1 MSLFKPLGY
10 FFSALSFVPG
20 FQWAAFVG
28 AASLAVDANK
38 QKIKQRR
45 RATAEYNASLQD
57 RLEMVD
63 LQPQAPRTLVLG
75 RVRCVEGVRR
85 KWTSGANEQRLTMII
100 SLAGHEIDAVETVY
114 FDDVAL
120 TLDGNGYVLTAPYR
134 KDRTTLGQATFTVT
148 GGVGSVDVAPNV
160 PLGAT
165 ALAIKDVEAPADT
178 VACTISGTVISCTG
192 APSDG
197 SYFVNY
203 DYNNGE
209 KLARVRAYLGAAGQ
223 NVGAALASEY
233 PGKITSADEF
243 DGIALL
249 VVDID
254 YDTDVFPQGRPNVSA
269 VIRGAK
275 CYNPA
280 TTLTVWTEN
289 PALHALKYATW
300 SSGWNLQSGDY
311 STADITAAATACD
324 VSTVFPLS
332 TGNVTLPRYRCGI
345 TISAEADHAEA
356 MDSIMETM
364 AGRHGWSGG
373 VWRMRAGALKATAT
387 SIDQTWLVNDSEGGR
402 PNTEPV
408 ISAVQTVPR
417 TQQTNRVTGACVDPS
432 QRYQVL
438 PFPAVEDSVLVAAHG
453 TRALDVEYQG
463 VNHIAHAQHLASMTI
478 RQAQAGLRLEMVC
491 DMRAGVLE
499 LFDVVALTMPRYGFS
514 AKLFEVVAWTWT
526 QTGAY
531 RLVLAEI
538 TADLFTVEAS
548 LAGRDPAPDS
558 DLPAPWDVEALT
570 GLAVTS
576 GTEALTDGSVLTR
589 TQVSWTAA
597 TKEAILQG
605 GTVEI
610 QYALAGASEAD
621 AWPSWVEQGASTSTV
636 IPGLMS
642 LGFYVFRARFV
653 QNQPLVRGNW
663 SASVVHQIADVP
675 AVAGLV
681 AQTIRLTGDGFAFV
695 FADENATSASYPA
708 SVAFTAELQNLTA
721 TVTFSGTAYNSA
733 GAVVGTVGGVTF
745 TSVTDTTA
753 ILTAANFVAPG
764 STVRYIKVTASVA
777 STNGTGTLTDTMT
790 IYRGDDGSSAVQAM
804 MTNEAHTLPTTSAG
818 VVTYTGSGT
827 AIRVFEG
834 TTELDYDGVGTAAG
848 KWTATRAVTS
858 GALST
863 PGALSESGLTAV
875 MADHAG
881 MSTTAAQVTVTITGK
896 TLTGA
901 SFPTITKVQSLAK
914 SLQGDEGDPGTEA
927 QTLELGGSAFAF
939 IFADA
944 NATAATEPASI
955 IFTAALQNVTGTV
968 SFAAVAYNS
977 AGTSLGA
984 VSLSG
989 SGLTRSM
996 TKAAFVAPG
1005 STVRYAIVT
1014 ASIAS
1019 TNGTGTLSD
1028 TFTVYRG
1035 DNGSNAITAVLS
1047 NDSHTIPTDSAGN
1060 NGVYTGSG
1068 STIRVFEGTTELDY
1082 DGVGTAAGKWTAT
1095 RSASGITAGAITES
1109 GLTGVMAQHSAMTAD
1124 TATVTISITG
1134 KTASGGSFS
1143 LTKLQTLSKS
1153 KQGTGGTRGSA
1164 RIYWT
1169 QNSDFQRYP
1178 TRVSPRAKW
1187 ARLGT
1192 LTGTNDTE
1200 ATQFDSDATAYLLAE
1215 TGAASL
1221 VVGDEL
1227 TVTNSANTASATGW
1241 WDGTQ
1246 WVDPGVVI
1254 DGNLLVEGTV
1264 TALGLN
1270 AVYTLAVQGDAITVP
1285 RASTLDITDT
1295 TITATTEAGAQQMIS
1310 QTFVVP
1316 AESSGKDALPNS
1328 RLITGAIV
1336 TVDAGSAG
1344 SGTGVMV
1351 IERVLVST
1359 RTTIFAIPFYYDS
1372 QKALAVTIPVVDAAT
1387 LTYAATYTY
1396 AIRVYKISG
1405 GGGLVVGGASISI
1418 LGTKGR

>member
-1 MSLFKPLGY
+1 MAAAAWFGGWV
-10 FFSALSFVPG
+10 ALVAG
-20 FQWAAFVG
+20 G
-28 AASLAVDANK
+28 ALAVDANK

-45 RATAEYNASLQD
+45 RAQADYNASLKD

-75 RVRCVEGVRR
+75 RVRYVEGVRR
-85 KWTSGANEQRLTMII
+85 KWTSGANEQRLTMIV

-120 TLDGNGYVLTAPYR
+120 TLDGSGYVTTAPYY
-134 KDRTTLGQATFTVT
+134 KGRTTLGQAIFTVT

-160 PLGAT
+160 PIGAT
-165 ALAIKDVEAPADT
+165 ALAIKDVEAPAPT
-178 VACTISGTVISCTG
+178 VSCTISGTVISCTG

-203 DYNNGE
+203 EYTTGAS
-209 KLARVRAYLGAAGQ
+209 LARVRAYLGAAGQ
-223 NVGAALASEY
+223 NVGAALAAEY
-233 PGKITSADEF
+233 PGKITSADKF

-254 YDTDVFPQGRPNVSA
+254 YDTDVFPQGRPNVTA
-269 VIRGAK
+269 LIRGAK

-300 SSGWNLQSGDY
+300 ASGWNLQSGDY
-311 STADITAAATACD
+311 STADIIAAATVCD
-324 VSTVFPLS
+324 VSTSFPLS
-332 TGNVTLPRYRCGI
+332 TGSVTLPRYRCGI
-345 TISAEADHAEA
+345 TITADADPAEA

-373 VWRMRAGALKATAT
+373 VWRLRAGTLKSTAT
-387 SIDQTWLVNDSEGGR
+387 TMDQTWLVNDNVGGR

-408 ISAVQTVPR
+408 ISAVQAVPR
-417 TQQTNRVTGACVDPS
+417 AQQINRVTGACVDPA

-453 TRALDVEYQG
+453 TRALDVEYPG
-463 VNHIAHAQHLASMTI
+463 VNSIAHAQHLASMTI
-478 RQAQAGLRLEMVC
+478 RQAQAGLRLEVVC
-491 DMRAGVLE
+491 DVRAGVLE

-514 AKLFEVVAWTWT
+514 SKLFEVIGWTWT

-531 RLVLAEI
+531 RLTLAEI
-538 TADLFTVEAS
+538 TAAMFTVESA
-548 LAGRDPAPDS
+548 LTGRDPAPDS
-558 DLPAPWDVEALT
+558 DLPAPWEVETIT

-589 TQVSWTAA
+589 TKVSWDAA
-597 TKEAILQG
+597 TKQAIIQG
-605 GTVEI
+605 GTIEV
-610 QYALAGASEAD
+610 QYTLASEASAD
-621 AWPSWVEQGASTSTV
+621 AWPSWVEQGASTSTT

-642 LGFYVFRARFV
+642 QSYYVFRARAV
-653 QNQPLVRGNW
+653 QTQPLVRGNW
-663 SASVVHQIADVP
+663 STSVAHQIADVP
-675 AVAGLV
+675 AVSGLV
-681 AQTIRLTGDGFAFV
+681 AQTVSLSGTGFAFV
-695 FADENATSASYPA
+695 FADENASTADYPA
-708 SVAFTAELQNLTA
+708 SVVFTATLQNLTG
-721 TVTFSGTAYNSA
+721 TVTFSATAYDS
-733 GAVVGTVGGVTF
+733 GGGVVGTEGGVTL
-745 TSVTDTTA
+745 TSVTATSAT
-753 ILTAANFVAPG
+753 LTKANFVAPG
-764 STVRYIKVTASVA
+764 STVRYVIVTASIA
-777 STNGTGTLTDTMT
+777 STNGTGTLTDKMT

-804 MTNEAHTLPTTSAG
+804 LTNEAHTLPTTSDG
-818 VVTYTGSGT
+818 VVSYAGSGT
-827 AIRVFEG
+827 TIRVFEG

-848 KWTATRAVTS
+848 KWTASRSVTL
-858 GALST
+858 GTLSA

-875 MADHAG
+875 MANHDS
-881 MSTTAAQVTVTITGK
+881 MITDTAQVSVVITGK

-901 SFPTITKVQSLAK
+901 SFPTITKIQSLAK
-914 SLQGDEGDPGTEA
+914 SWQGEQGVPGDQGDAGIEA
-927 QTLELGGSAFAF
+927 QTLTLGASAFAF
-939 IFADA
+939 VFADE
-944 NATAATEPASI
+944 NATAADYPSSVT
-955 IFTAALQNVTGTV
+955 FTASLQNVTGTV
-968 SFAAVAYNS
+968 DF
-977 AGTSLGA
+977 AGTAYDAAGTVVGSEGGVSLG
-984 VSLSG
+984 G
-989 SGLTRSM
+989 SGLSRSLS
-996 TKAAFVAPG
+996 KAAFVAPG
-1005 STVRYAIVT
+1005 TTVAYVIVT

-1019 TNGTGTLSD
+1019 TNGTGTLTD

-1035 DNGSNAITAVLS
+1035 NDGSSAVQAVLS
-1047 NDSHTIPTDSAGN
+1047 NDAHTIPTDSAGN

-1082 DGVGTAAGKWTAT
+1082 DGAGATAGKWTAT

-1134 KTASGGSFS
+1134 KTLSGGAFS

-1153 KQGTGGTRGSA
+1153 KSGTGGARGSA
-1164 RIYWT
+1164 RVYWPA
-1169 QNSDFQRYP
+1169 NDDFQRYP
-1178 TRVSPRAKW
+1178 TRVSPKAKW

-1200 ATQFDSDATAYLLAE
+1200 AQDFDADAESYLLGE
-1215 TGAASL
+1215 VGASAL

-1227 TVTNSANTASATGW
+1227 TATNVAGTASATGW

-1264 TALGLN
+1264 TALAVN
-1270 AVYTLAVQGDAITVP
+1270 AVYTLAIKGDAVTVP
-1285 RASTLDITDT
+1285 RASTSDISDVTV
-1295 TITATTEAGAQQMIS
+1295 TATTEAGAHEVIS

-1316 AESSGKDALPNS
+1316 AESSGEDSLPNS
-1328 RLITGAIV
+1328 RLITGAIA
-1336 TVDAGSAG
+1336 TIDAGSAG

-1351 IERVLVST
+1351 IERVLSGT
-1359 RTTIFAIPFYYDS
+1359 RTTLFQVGFSYDS
-1372 QKALAVTIPVVDAAT
+1372 QKPMVVTIPVSDAAT
-1387 LTYAATYTY
+1387 LTYNATYTY
-1396 AIRVYKISG
+1396 AIRIFKNSG
-1405 GGGLVVGGASISI
+1405 GGALVVGGASISI